1 MQTTLRTNSA
11 NEGFIHLVALL
22 DADLAQRDSED
33 HAYYAQFN
41 AIQDLSHAV
50 VIFSNNQAVACGAFK
65 PFDENA
71 VEIKRMYS
79 LPDFRGQGL
88 AVKILKELELW
99 AKELG
104 YSSLVLETGK
114 KQPEAIALY
123 TKYGFSQIEN
133 YGQYVGIENSLCFE
147 RQIK

>member
-79 LPDFRGQGL
+79 LPDFR
-88 AVKILKELELW
+88 VSI
-99 AKELG
+99 
-104 YSSLVLETGK
+104 
-114 KQPEAIALY
+114 
-123 TKYGFSQIEN
+123 
-133 YGQYVGIENSLCFE
+133 
-147 RQIK
+147 